1 MEELQKELKQFQG
14 KQELRGRQGYRGYWG
29 KPRSQPRDKRR
40 GPPKTTET
48 DEESYE
54 LSLHK
59 RHTNAKLA
67 FKRKLFK
74 PSTHCITDCVLNLS
88 TAVISKL
95 EISVLSK
102 GLTFIPKPKRMD
114 IKDLFKDAKQFV
126 SRMRTHHEMHNQP
139 ARQKSPFYRPKP
151 HRSQVT
157 SHIRLENTIYKLL
170 LELETVQYTQTRS
183 DNLTKN
189 EKLALTNLAKRTDI
203 VINKADPTK
212 ALL

>member
-1 MEELQKELKQFQG
+1 MNYL
-14 KQELRGRQGYRGYWG
+14 YI
-29 KPRSQPRDKRR
+29 
-40 GPPKTTET
+40 
-48 DEESYE
+48 
-54 LSLHK
+54 

-114 IKDLFKDAKQFV
+114 IKDLFTFIPKPKRMDIKDLFKDAKQFV
-126 SRMRTHHEMHNQP
+126 SRMRTRYEMHNQP
-139 ARQKSPFYRPKP
+139 ATQKSPFYRPKP

>member
-1 MEELQKELKQFQG
+1 MK
-14 KQELRGRQGYRGYWG
+14 
-29 KPRSQPRDKRR
+29 
-40 GPPKTTET
+40 
-48 DEESYE
+48 

-59 RHTNAKLA
+59 GHTNAKLA

-74 PSTHCITDCVLNLS
+74 PSTHCIADCVLNLS

-126 SRMRTHHEMHNQP
+126 SRMQTRYEMHNQP

-151 HRSQVT
+151 HRSRVT
-157 SHIRLENTIYKLL
+157 SHMRLENTIYKLL
-170 LELETVQYTQTRS
+170 LELDTHRQEVTISQKMR
-183 DNLTKN
+183 D
-189 EKLALTNLAKRTDI
+189 
-203 VINKADPTK
+203 
-212 ALL
+212 